1 MRVRLSILLSL
12 GLFLMTQ
19 SCGDVKSSPHVSG
32 IVLSHDIIDNARIL
46 GFDKA
51 ADLKDYIFVKDAYI
65 YEDTILVMLNVPK
78 ASNFIDIVNLRT
90 GDLLWQGVK
99 KGRGPSEVLSA
110 QVWFNNGELTIS
122 DIANQK
128 FYIVQVDS
136 VLKYRDEFKMPEPLS
151 LAVDGSSTTLLCPY
165 GKDSLVCLNNN
176 VLVDK
181 RFEIDNAGPR
191 LVAGR
196 NGDNIRVASSRDKYD
211 VFNVSQ
217 GSILCSKEHNSIV
230 FCSST
235 RNRLEW
241 MRYDTL
247 EPFLVYDG
255 PGKEQNE
262 YHISKDGS
270 VSFDKTFLVAYN
282 SVCSTSDLVFFSYT
296 GQFYQSEVHLAKSP
310 TFILVFN
317 WEGEFLDSYKV
328 DCFMKKLSVSQDGKY
343 LYGSGYDNDGNR
355 AIWKVAIPEE

>member
-1 MRVRLSILLSL
+1 M
-12 GLFLMTQ
+12 
-19 SCGDVKSSPHVSG
+19 
-32 IVLSHDIIDNARIL
+32 
-46 GFDKA
+46 
-51 ADLKDYIFVKDAYI
+51 
-65 YEDTILVMLNVPK
+65 
-78 ASNFIDIVNLRT
+78 
-90 GDLLWQGVK
+90 
-99 KGRGPSEVLSA
+99 
-110 QVWFNNGELTIS
+110 
-122 DIANQK
+122 
-128 FYIVQVDS
+128 
-136 VLKYRDEFKMPEPLS
+136 
-151 LAVDGSSTTLLCPY
+151 
-165 GKDSLVCLNNN
+165 
-176 VLVDK
+176 
-181 RFEIDNAGPR
+181 
-191 LVAGR
+191 
-196 NGDNIRVASSRDKYD
+196 
-211 VFNVSQ
+211 FNVSQ
-217 GSILCSKEHNSIV
+217 GSILCSKEYNSIV

-317 WEGEFLDSYKV
+317 LDSYKV